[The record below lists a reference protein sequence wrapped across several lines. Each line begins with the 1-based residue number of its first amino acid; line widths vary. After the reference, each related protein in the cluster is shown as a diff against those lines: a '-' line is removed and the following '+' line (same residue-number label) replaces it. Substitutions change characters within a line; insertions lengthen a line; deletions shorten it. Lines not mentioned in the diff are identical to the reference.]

1 MELHSFICK
10 TLVSLATTAIIS
22 VAPFVSA
29 QEQTE
34 SRHVSRA
41 EITGNEQRFLIESDL
56 AIGKMSLGMMA
67 EATGDVDRDFVAMMT
82 AHQQGAI
89 DVAGAE
95 LKYGRN
101 EELRRLAADMIAARE
116 HEILA
121 MHNSAEGPAP
131 ARTSDTPVAKLTSG
145 RTTSTKSREK

>member
-1 MELHSFICK
+1 MDLRSFICK
-10 TLVSLATTAIIS
+10 TFVSLATTALIS
-22 VAPFVSA
+22 VAPFALA

-34 SRHVSRA
+34 SHHVSRA

-56 AIGKMSLGMMA
+56 AIGKMSLGMTA

-101 EELRRLAADMIAARE
+101 EELRRLAAEMIAARE
-116 HEILA
+116 HEISA
-121 MHNSAEGPAP
+121 MHNSVEGLAP
-131 ARTSDTPVAKLTSG
+131 ARTSDTPLAKLTSE
-145 RTTSTKSREK
+145 RTPSTKSGER